1 MGFEFNIKIPSNLQ
15 PNLKT
20 YATYTVKYNINNQEL
35 ESTQTLG
42 LETPNISNNIITD
55 NNNVKAENS
64 INMQITPKLGDTILK
79 DNMEIHEQEVI
90 NFKVDVTNNSSSAI
104 ENISIEMPIPENLV
118 YLEKNE
124 TPYSDPDG
132 DSTAG
137 NYIGVYT
144 EKPEKKTVQLVID
157 KLEVNETQ
165 TIEYELRVKNLADN
179 EETKTV
185 ETNFILKINGIEQ
198 STQKLTNIIKKA
210 KIKTELSFL

>member
-1 MGFEFNIKIPSNLQ
+1 
-15 PNLKT
+15 
-20 YATYTVKYNINNQEL
+20 
-35 ESTQTLG
+35 
-42 LETPNISNNIITD
+42 
-55 NNNVKAENS
+55 
-64 INMQITPKLGDTILK
+64 
-79 DNMEIHEQEVI
+79 MEIKEKEVI
-90 NFKVDVTNNSSSAI
+90 NIKLDVTNNSSSAI

-165 TIEYELRVKNLADN
+165 TI
-179 EETKTV
+179 
-185 ETNFILKINGIEQ
+185 
-198 STQKLTNIIKKA
+198 
-210 KIKTELSFL
+210 

>member
-1 MGFEFNIKIPSNLQ
+1 MIAFWYNFVPSKNPSAFNSLYF
-15 PNLKT
+15 L
-20 YATYTVKYNINNQEL
+20 
-35 ESTQTLG
+35 S
-42 LETPNISNNIITD
+42 
-55 NNNVKAENS
+55 
-64 INMQITPKLGDTILK
+64 
-79 DNMEIHEQEVI
+79 
-90 NFKVDVTNNSSSAI
+90 
-104 ENISIEMPIPENLV
+104 
-118 YLEKNE
+118 E

-185 ETNFILKINGIEQ
+185 ETNFILKINGIAYIHDMPIIV
-198 STQKLTNIIKKA
+198 NILNILKNY
-210 KIKTELSFL
+210 